1 MAGKRAEHR
10 YAKALF
16 ALAKEQNQLQQID
29 ADMRLI
35 RNTIEGSKEL
45 EVVLKS
51 PVIKEEQ
58 KLSSLKAIFKEVDKM
73 TTRLFEVLIQNRRVE
88 LLPGITRAFI
98 ALVDDMNKVTTAQ
111 VTTAVPLTPEM
122 EAKIR
127 SKVKEITGDEAALVQ
142 NVDESLIGGFVLR
155 IGDLQYDASISG
167 RLNNLKNKFRQGAI

>member
-1 MAGKRAEHR
+1 MAGKRAEYR

-16 ALAKEQNQLQQID
+16 ALAKEQNVLQQVD

-35 RNTIEGSKEL
+35 DNTIEGSKEL

-51 PVIKEEQ
+51 PVIKDDQ
-58 KLSSLKAIFKEVDKM
+58 KLSSLKAIFKDVQKM
-73 TTRLFEVLIQNRRVE
+73 TTNLFDLLIQNRRVE
-88 LLPGITRAFI
+88 LLPGVSKAFI
-98 ALVDDMNKVTTAQ
+98 QMVDDMNKVTTAK

-127 SKVKEITGDEAALVQ
+127 NKVKEITGDEASLVQ
-142 NVDESLIGGFVLR
+142 HVDESIIGGFILR